1 MAPYG
6 LARVRRLTIPGSP
19 WAAVIVYRWSMSEKV
34 VKSDQEWRDQ
44 LTPEQYA
51 VLRRGATERAGTG
64 QYVHVEAAGQ
74 YLCAGCGAELF
85 DSSTKYESGSG
96 WPSFYAP
103 ADPEIIEKH
112 RDFKMIVPRTE
123 VRCGRCGGHL
133 GHVFEDGPD
142 PTGQRYCIN
151 SAALRFAKAAPAVSA
166 AGDSGASE
174 PEPAA

>member
-1 MAPYG
+1 
-6 LARVRRLTIPGSP
+6 
-19 WAAVIVYRWSMSEKV
+19 MSEKV

-103 ADPEIIEKH
+103 ADPEVIEKH

-133 GHVFEDGPD
+133 GHVFEDGPE
-142 PTGQRYCIN
+142 PTGQRFCIN
-151 SAALRFAKAAPAVSA
+151 SAALRFAKATPAASA
-166 AGDSGASE
+166 AGDAATSE

>member
-1 MAPYG
+1 MARLG
-6 LARVRRLTIPGSP
+6 RLTGSGRP
-19 WAAVIVYRWSMSEKV
+19 SKGAIVYRWRMSEKV

-51 VLRRGATERAGTG
+51 ILRRGATERAGTG

-85 DSSTKYESGSG
+85 DSSTKYDSGSG

-103 ADPEIIEKH
+103 ADPDNIEKH

-151 SAALRFAKAAPAVSA
+151 SAALRFAKATSA
-166 AGDSGASE
+166 AATARESATSGPEAS
-174 PEPAA
+174 A

>member
-1 MAPYG
+1 MPD
-6 LARVRRLTIPGSP
+6 
-19 WAAVIVYRWSMSEKV
+19 KV
-34 VKSDQEWRDQ
+34 VKSDHEWREQ

-51 VLRRGATERAGTG
+51 VLRRGATERPGTG
-64 QYVHVEAAGQ
+64 QYVNVKSTGQ

-85 DSSTKYESGSG
+85 DSSTKYDSRSG

-103 ADPEIIEKH
+103 AHADAIEEH

-133 GHVFEDGPD
+133 GHVFGDGPE

-151 SAALRFAKAAPAVSA
+151 SAALRFTRTAPAGFQPSD
-166 AGDSGASE
+166 GDVVGEA
-174 PEPAA
+174 